1 MDVNKQKKILSI
13 VATVVGIAV
22 GILVFCFFSG
32 VFDSAS
38 EPKIKVL
45 EEPKMT
51 SEHGY
56 LGYYSRVRVTVQNPN
71 DFTVV
76 LHFTCSIYDEDG
88 AMTSNLSSS
97 YVTLAA
103 GERTTV
109 TVDSYKTY
117 QLYIAY
123 TKNCASFGNVV
134 YEVRRKD

>member
-1 MDVNKQKKILSI
+1 MDANKQKKIISI
-13 VATVVGIAV
+13 VAAVVGIAV

-32 VFDSAS
+32 VFNSAS
-38 EPKIKVL
+38 EPKIEVL

-56 LGYYSRVRVTVQNPN
+56 LGYYSRIRVIVQNPN
-71 DFTVV
+71 DFTIVF
-76 LHFTCSIYDEDG
+76 HFTCSIYDEDG
-88 AMTSNLSSS
+88 AATSNLFSA

-109 TVDSYKTY
+109 TTDSDKCY

-134 YEVRRKD
+134 YEVRRQD